1 MAWFGK
7 AHQWWTDAQGP
18 DEDEEGAHCLEEE
31 ACGGE
36 EGPEAPD

>member
-7 AHQWWTDAQGP
+7 AYQRWAYAQAP

-36 EGPEAPD
+36 EGTEASD